1 MDRSGHYGEQ
11 WIIEMDLTYTG
22 QLRMAKLGSCL
33 ASREKMVFSDLD
45 TKTAQLLL
53 QFARCRC
60 RVVCQEEIFLVIPVQ
75 EFDQFLGA
83 GEQFCTLERSVSE
96 KIVLNTHTLVR
107 TYVINNAIH
116 INDVAL
122 LLTDRIQAFV
132 VNDRVSQQRPIL
144 LDRSRVGSA
153 QASTARATCIRV

>member
-33 ASREKMVFSDLD
+33 TSREKMVFSDLD

-96 KIVLNTHTLVR
+96 KIVLNTHT
-107 TYVINNAIH
+107 
-116 INDVAL
+116 
-122 LLTDRIQAFV
+122 
-132 VNDRVSQQRPIL
+132 
-144 LDRSRVGSA
+144 
-153 QASTARATCIRV
+153 